1 MRSSVAFLALAAC
14 CASLCVVSAAAA
26 SVQYTPAALA
36 DKVTSLP
43 GVDQMPGFNMFSG
56 YLTVDASV
64 DRSIFYCQSNANQS
78 ARVHAQRQN

>member
-1 MRSSVAFLALAAC
+1 MRSSLALLALAAC
-14 CASLCVVSAAAA
+14 CASLCVVSAAA

-56 YLTVDASV
+56 YLVVDETVN
-64 DRSIFYCQSNANQS
+64 RSNFYCHKKNANC
-78 ARVHAQRQN
+78 ARACTGR